1 MAKTKI
7 EFVCRECGSSHHQ
20 WAGQCLDCK
29 EWNTLE
35 EVVISQATSSKPES
49 LKDLP
54 SSKVQNLS
62 EIKSQNNHR
71 LSTGLSELDRTLGGG
86 LVDGSV
92 VLIGGDPGIGKST
105 LILQA
110 IAAINASSTTLY
122 VSGEESAEQVS
133 DRAIRLGIKED
144 ILFIGETHLEKIIKI
159 SKDTRP
165 KVIVIDSIQTMVT
178 DLSNSAPG
186 SVTQVRDC
194 AAQLT
199 QYAKQTNT
207 ILLMIGHVTKGGALA
222 GPRILEHMVDAVLYF
237 EGDAGGRYRIIRA
250 VKNRFG
256 AVNEISVFAMGEKGL
271 QQVSNP
277 SSIFLSNQ
285 ENPSSGSMVMVTR
298 EATRPLLVEI
308 QALVDQANGTPKRV
322 SVGLDQN
329 RLSLQLAILHKH
341 SGIATFDQDVFINVV
356 GGIKV
361 SETAS
366 DLVVMLAIVS
376 SLRDKVIPSKWI
388 AFGEVG
394 LTGEVR
400 PVYNSMERLSEA
412 QKQGFEVAIIPKG
425 NAPKKP
431 IKGMKVVTV
440 GYLIPSNSVF
450 TREQLVFY
458 RSMPF

>member
-7 EFVCRECGSSHHQ
+7 EFVCRECGASHHQ

-35 EVVISQATSSKPES
+35 EIVISQAASSKSEI

-54 SSKVQNLS
+54 ASKVQNLS
-62 EIKSQNNHR
+62 EITAQNKER

-110 IAAINASSTTLY
+110 LAVINTTNSTLY

-133 DRAIRLGIKED
+133 ERAIRLEINED
-144 ILFIGETHLEKIIKI
+144 ILFISETHLEKILKL
-159 SKDTRP
+159 SKDVQP

-178 DLSNSAPG
+178 DISTSAPG

-207 ILLMIGHVTKGGALA
+207 VLLLIGHVTKGGALA

-237 EGDAGGRYRIIRA
+237 EGDPGGRYRIIRA

-256 AVNEISVFAMGEKGL
+256 SVNEISVFAMGEKGL
-271 QQVSNP
+271 QQISNP

-308 QALVDQANGTPKRV
+308 QALVDQANGSPKRV

-341 SGIATFDQDVFINVV
+341 SGISTFDQDVFINVV

-376 SLRDKVIPSKWI
+376 SLRDKVIPNNWI

-400 PVYNSMERLSEA
+400 PVYNAMERLSEA
-412 QKQGFEVAIIPKG
+412 QKQGFELAIIPQG
-425 NAPKKP
+425 NAPKKS
-431 IKGMKVVTV
+431 IKGLKIVTV
-440 GYLIPSNSVF
+440 GYLYQAIQYLLENS
-450 TREQLVFY
+450 
-458 RSMPF
+458 

>member
-1 MAKTKI
+1 MAKTKV
-7 EFVCRECGSSHHQ
+7 EFVCRECGASHHQ

-35 EVVISQATSSKPES
+35 EIVISQATSSKPES

-54 SSKVQNLS
+54 ASKVQNLT
-62 EIKSQNNHR
+62 EIKAQNKDR

-110 IAAINASSTTLY
+110 LAKLNSDNTTLY

-133 DRAIRLGIKED
+133 ERAIRLGIKED
-144 ILFIGETHLEKIIKI
+144 ILFIGETHLEKIIKL
-159 SKDTRP
+159 SKDIKP

-178 DLSNSAPG
+178 DLSASAPG

-308 QALVDQANGTPKRV
+308 QALVDQSNGTPKRV

-329 RLSLQLAILHKH
+329 RLALQLAILHKH

-366 DLVVMLAIVS
+366 DLVVMLSIVS
-376 SLRDKVIPSKWI
+376 SLRDKVIPNKWI

-400 PVYNSMERLSEA
+400 PVYNAQERLSEA
-412 QKQGFEVAIIPKG
+412 QKQGFELAIIPKG
-425 NAPKKP
+425 NEPKKP
-431 IKGMKVVTV
+431 IKGIQVIPV
-440 GYLIPSNSVF
+440 GYLYQAIQYLLENS
-450 TREQLVFY
+450 
-458 RSMPF
+458 

>member
-29 EWNTLE
+29 AWNTLE

-54 SSKVQNLS
+54 ASKVQNLS
-62 EIKSQNNHR
+62 EVKSQNKDR
-71 LSTGLSELDRTLGGG
+71 LSTGLTELDRTLGGG

-110 IAAINASSTTLY
+110 LAAVNATNTTLY

-133 DRAIRLGIKED
+133 ERAIRLGIKED
-144 ILFIGETHLEKIIKI
+144 ILFIGETHLEKIIKL
-159 SKDTRP
+159 SKDVQP

-178 DLSNSAPG
+178 DVSTSAPG

-237 EGDAGGRYRIIRA
+237 EGDPGGRYRIIRA

-341 SGIATFDQDVFINVV
+341 SGIATFDQDVFVNVV

-366 DLVVMLAIVS
+366 DLVVMLSIVS

-412 QKQGFEVAIIPKG
+412 QKQGFEVAIIPKA

-431 IKGMKVVTV
+431 IKGMKIVTV
-440 GYLIPSNSVF
+440 GYLYQAIQYLLENS
-450 TREQLVFY
+450 
-458 RSMPF
+458 

>member
-54 SSKVQNLS
+54 ASKLQNLS
-62 EIKSQNNHR
+62 EIKSQNKNR
-71 LSTGLSELDRTLGGG
+71 LSTGLMELDRTLGGG

-110 IAAINASSTTLY
+110 LAAINASSTTLY

-133 DRAIRLGIKED
+133 ERAIRLGIKED

-159 SKDTRP
+159 SKDLRP

-237 EGDAGGRYRIIRA
+237 EGDAGGRYRITRA

-412 QKQGFEVAIIPKG
+412 QKQGFEIAIIPKG

-431 IKGMKVVTV
+431 IKGIKVVTV
-440 GYLIPSNSVF
+440 GYLYQAIQYLLENS
-450 TREQLVFY
+450 
-458 RSMPF
+458 

>member
-29 EWNTLE
+29 AWNTLE

-54 SSKVQNLS
+54 ASKVQNLS
-62 EIKSQNNHR
+62 EVKSQNKNR
-71 LSTGLSELDRTLGGG
+71 LSTGLTELDRTLGGG

-110 IAAINASSTTLY
+110 LAAVNATNTTLY

-133 DRAIRLGIKED
+133 ERALRLDIKED
-144 ILFIGETHLEKIIKI
+144 ILFIGETHLEKIIKL
-159 SKDTRP
+159 SKDVQP

-178 DLSNSAPG
+178 DVSTSAPG

-237 EGDAGGRYRIIRA
+237 EGDPGGRYRIIRA

-341 SGIATFDQDVFINVV
+341 SGIATFDQDVFVNVV

-440 GYLIPSNSVF
+440 GYLYQAIQYLLENS
-450 TREQLVFY
+450 
-458 RSMPF
+458 

>member
-35 EVVISQATSSKPES
+35 EVVISQVTSSKPES

-54 SSKVQNLS
+54 ASKVQNLS

-110 IAAINASSTTLY
+110 IAAINASNTTLY

-366 DLVVMLAIVS
+366 DLVVMFAIVS

-431 IKGMKVVTV
+431 IKGIKVVTV
-440 GYLIPSNSVF
+440 GYLYQAIQYLLENS
-450 TREQLVFY
+450 
-458 RSMPF
+458 

>member
-7 EFVCRECGSSHHQ
+7 EFVCRECGASHHQ
-20 WAGQCLDCK
+20 WVGQCLDCK

-35 EVVISQATSSKPES
+35 EIVITQTTSSKSEI

-54 SSKVQNLS
+54 ASKVQNLS
-62 EIKSQNNHR
+62 EITTQNKER

-110 IAAINASSTTLY
+110 LAVINTSNTTLY

-133 DRAIRLGIKED
+133 ERATRLGIKED
-144 ILFIGETHLEKIIKI
+144 ILFISETHLEKVLKL
-159 SKDTRP
+159 SKDIQP

-178 DLSNSAPG
+178 DISSSAPG

-207 ILLMIGHVTKGGALA
+207 VLLLIGHVTKGGALA

-237 EGDAGGRYRIIRA
+237 EGDPGGRYRIIRA

-271 QQVSNP
+271 QQISNP

-308 QALVDQANGTPKRV
+308 QALVDQANGSPKRV

-341 SGIATFDQDVFINVV
+341 SGISTFDQDVFINVV

-376 SLRDKVIPSKWI
+376 SLRDKVIPNNWI

-400 PVYNSMERLSEA
+400 PVYNAMERLSEA

-425 NAPKKP
+425 NAPKKS
-431 IKGMKVVTV
+431 IKGLKIITV
-440 GYLIPSNSVF
+440 GYLYQAIQYLLENS
-450 TREQLVFY
+450 
-458 RSMPF
+458 

>member
-7 EFVCRECGSSHHQ
+7 EFVCRECGASHFQ
-20 WAGQCLDCK
+20 WAGQCLECK
-29 EWNTLE
+29 AWNTLE
-35 EVVISQATSSKPES
+35 EIVISQVTSSRPES

-54 SSKVQNLS
+54 ASKVQNLS
-62 EIKSQNNHR
+62 EISTENKTR
-71 LSTGLSELDRTLGGG
+71 LTTGLSELDRTLGGG

-110 IAAINASSTTLY
+110 LAAINQSNTTLY

-133 DRAIRLGIKED
+133 ERAIRLGIKAD
-144 ILFIGETHLEKIIKI
+144 ILFISETHLEKILKL
-159 SKDTRP
+159 SKEVQP

-178 DLSNSAPG
+178 DLSASAPG
-186 SVTQVRDC
+186 SVSQVRDC

-199 QYAKQTNT
+199 QYTKQTHT
-207 ILLMIGHVTKGGALA
+207 ILILIGHVTKGGALA
-222 GPRILEHMVDAVLYF
+222 GPRILEHMVDTVLYF

-250 VKNRFG
+250 VKNRYG
-256 AVNEISVFAMGEKGL
+256 SVNEISVFGMSGKGL

-285 ENPSSGSMVMVTR
+285 KTPSPGSMVMVVR
-298 EATRPLLVEI
+298 EATRPLLIEI
-308 QALVDQANGTPKRV
+308 QALVDQANGPAKRV

-341 SGIATFDQDVFINVV
+341 GGIATFDQDVFVNVV

-366 DLVVMLAIVS
+366 DLVVMMAIAS
-376 SLRDKVIPSKWI
+376 SLKDKVIPKDWI

-394 LTGEVR
+394 LSGEVR
-400 PVYNSMERLSEA
+400 PVFNASERLSEA
-412 QKQGFEVAIIPKG
+412 QKQGFKVAIIPKA
-425 NAPKKP
+425 NAPKKADKGIKIVP
-431 IKGMKVVTV
+431 IEFLNQAIR
-440 GYLIPSNSVF
+440 YLVES
-450 TREQLVFY
+450 T
-458 RSMPF
+458 

>member
-7 EFVCRECGSSHHQ
+7 EFVCRECGASHHQ

-35 EVVISQATSSKPES
+35 EIVISQTTSSKSEI
-49 LKDLP
+49 LKGLP
-54 SSKVQNLS
+54 ASKVQNLS
-62 EIKSQNNHR
+62 EITTQNKER

-110 IAAINASSTTLY
+110 LAVINTTNSTLY

-133 DRAIRLGIKED
+133 ERAIRLEIKED
-144 ILFIGETHLEKIIKI
+144 ILFISETHLEKILKL
-159 SKDTRP
+159 SKDVQP

-178 DLSNSAPG
+178 DISTSAPG

-207 ILLMIGHVTKGGALA
+207 VLLLIGHVTKGGALA

-237 EGDAGGRYRIIRA
+237 EGDPGGRYRIIRA

-256 AVNEISVFAMGEKGL
+256 SVNEISVFAMGEKGL
-271 QQVSNP
+271 QQISNP

-308 QALVDQANGTPKRV
+308 QALVDQANGSPKRV

-341 SGIATFDQDVFINVV
+341 SGISTFDQDVFINVV

-376 SLRDKVIPSKWI
+376 SLRDKVIPNNWI

-400 PVYNSMERLSEA
+400 PVYNAMERLSEA
-412 QKQGFEVAIIPKG
+412 QKQGFELAIIPQG
-425 NAPKKP
+425 NAPKKS
-431 IKGMKVVTV
+431 IKGLKIITV
-440 GYLIPSNSVF
+440 GYLYQAIQYLLENS
-450 TREQLVFY
+450 
-458 RSMPF
+458 

>member
-1 MAKTKI
+1 MAKTKV
-7 EFVCRECGSSHHQ
+7 EFVCRECGASHHQ

-35 EVVISQATSSKPES
+35 EIVISQATSSKPES

-54 SSKVQNLS
+54 ASKVQNLT
-62 EIKSQNNHR
+62 EIKAQNKDR

-110 IAAINASSTTLY
+110 LAKLNSDNTTLY

-133 DRAIRLGIKED
+133 ERAIRLGIKED
-144 ILFIGETHLEKIIKI
+144 ILFIGETHLEKIIKL
-159 SKDTRP
+159 SKDIKP

-178 DLSNSAPG
+178 DLSASAPG

-199 QYAKQTNT
+199 QFAKQTNT

-308 QALVDQANGTPKRV
+308 QALVDQSNGTPKRV

-329 RLSLQLAILHKH
+329 RLALQLAILHKH

-366 DLVVMLAIVS
+366 DLVVMLSIVS

-400 PVYNSMERLSEA
+400 PVYNAQERLSEA
-412 QKQGFEVAIIPKG
+412 QKQGFELAIIPKG
-425 NAPKKP
+425 NEPKKP
-431 IKGMKVVTV
+431 IKGIQVIPV
-440 GYLIPSNSVF
+440 GYLYQAIQYLLENS
-450 TREQLVFY
+450 
-458 RSMPF
+458 

>member
-1 MAKTKI
+1 MPKTKI
-7 EFVCRECGSSHHQ
+7 EFVCRECGASHHQ
-20 WAGQCLDCK
+20 WVGQCLECK
-29 EWNTLE
+29 AWNTLE
-35 EVVISQATSSKPES
+35 EIVVSQVTSSKPES

-54 SSKVQNLS
+54 ASKVKNLS
-62 EIKSQNNHR
+62 EITTENNKR
-71 LSTGLSELDRTLGGG
+71 LTTGLKELDRTLGGG

-110 IAAINASSTTLY
+110 LAAINQLNTTLY

-133 DRAIRLGIKED
+133 ERAIRLGIKED
-144 ILFIGETHLEKIIKI
+144 ILFISETHLEKILKL
-159 SKDTRP
+159 SKKVQP

-178 DLSNSAPG
+178 DLSASAPG
-186 SVTQVRDC
+186 SVSQVRDC

-199 QYAKQTNT
+199 QYTKQTHT
-207 ILLMIGHVTKGGALA
+207 ILIMIGHVTKGGALA
-222 GPRILEHMVDAVLYF
+222 GPRILEHMVDTVLYF

-250 VKNRFG
+250 VKNRYG
-256 AVNEISVFAMGEKGL
+256 SINEISVFAMSEKGL

-285 ENPSSGSMVMVTR
+285 KTPSPGSMVMVVR
-298 EATRPLLVEI
+298 EATRPLLIEI
-308 QALVDQANGTPKRV
+308 QALVDQANGPAKRV

-341 SGIATFDQDVFINVV
+341 GGIATFDQDVFVNVV

-366 DLVVMLAIVS
+366 DLAVMMAIAS
-376 SLRDKVIPSKWI
+376 SLRDKVIPKDWI

-394 LTGEVR
+394 LSGEVR
-400 PVYNSMERLSEA
+400 PVFNASERLSEA
-412 QKQGFEVAIIPKG
+412 QKQGFKVAIIPKS
-425 NAPKKP
+425 NAPKKADKGIKIVP
-431 IKGMKVVTV
+431 IEFLNQAIR
-440 GYLIPSNSVF
+440 YLVES
-450 TREQLVFY
+450 T
-458 RSMPF
+458 

>member
-1 MAKTKI
+1 MVKTKI
-7 EFVCRECGSSHHQ
+7 EFVCRECGASHYQ
-20 WAGQCLDCK
+20 WAGQCLECK
-29 EWNTLE
+29 VWNTLE
-35 EVVISQATSSKPES
+35 EVVTSQVTSSRPES

-62 EIKSQNNHR
+62 EITTENKTR
-71 LSTGLSELDRTLGGG
+71 LTTGLSELDRTLGGG

-110 IAAINASSTTLY
+110 LAAINQSNVTLY

-133 DRAIRLGIKED
+133 ERAIRLGIKED
-144 ILFIGETHLEKIIKI
+144 ILFISETHLEKILKI
-159 SKDTRP
+159 SKKVQP
-165 KVIVIDSIQTMVT
+165 KVVVIDSIQTMVT
-178 DLSNSAPG
+178 DLSASAPG
-186 SVTQVRDC
+186 SVSQVRDC

-199 QYAKQTNT
+199 QYTKQTHT
-207 ILLMIGHVTKGGALA
+207 ILIMIGHVTKGGALA

-237 EGDAGGRYRIIRA
+237 EGDAGGRYRIVRA
-250 VKNRFG
+250 VKNRYG
-256 AVNEISVFAMGEKGL
+256 SVNEISVFGMSGKGL

-285 ENPSSGSMVMVTR
+285 NTPSPGSMVMVVR
-298 EATRPLLVEI
+298 EATRPLLIEI
-308 QALVDQANGTPKRV
+308 QALVDQANGPAKRV

-341 SGIATFDQDVFINVV
+341 GGIATFDQDVFVNVV

-366 DLVVMLAIVS
+366 DLVVMMAIAS
-376 SLRDKVIPSKWI
+376 SLRDKVIPKDWI

-394 LTGEVR
+394 LSGEVR
-400 PVYNSMERLSEA
+400 PVFNASERLAEA
-412 QKQGFEVAIIPKG
+412 QKQGFKVAIIPKA
-425 NAPKKP
+425 NTPKKTDKGIKIVP
-431 IKGMKVVTV
+431 IEFLNQAIR
-440 GYLIPSNSVF
+440 YLVES
-450 TREQLVFY
+450 T
-458 RSMPF
+458 

>member
-1 MAKTKI
+1 MAKTKV
-7 EFVCRECGSSHHQ
+7 EFVCRECGASHHQ

-35 EVVISQATSSKPES
+35 EIVISQATSSKPES

-54 SSKVQNLS
+54 ASKVQNLT
-62 EIKSQNNHR
+62 EIKAQNKDR

-110 IAAINASSTTLY
+110 LAKLNSDNTTLY

-133 DRAIRLGIKED
+133 ERAIRLGIKED
-144 ILFIGETHLEKIIKI
+144 ILFIGETHLEKIIKL
-159 SKDTRP
+159 SKDIKP

-178 DLSNSAPG
+178 DLSASAPG

-199 QYAKQTNT
+199 QFAKQTNT

-237 EGDAGGRYRIIRA
+237 EGDAGGRYRIIGA

-308 QALVDQANGTPKRV
+308 QALVDQSNGTPKRV

-329 RLSLQLAILHKH
+329 RLALQLAILHKH

-366 DLVVMLAIVS
+366 DLVVMLSIVS

-400 PVYNSMERLSEA
+400 PVYNAQERLSEA
-412 QKQGFEVAIIPKG
+412 QKQGFELAIIPKG
-425 NAPKKP
+425 NEPKKP
-431 IKGMKVVTV
+431 IKGIQVIPV
-440 GYLIPSNSVF
+440 GYLYQAIQYLLENS
-450 TREQLVFY
+450 
-458 RSMPF
+458 

>member
-1 MAKTKI
+1 MAKTKV
-7 EFVCRECGSSHHQ
+7 EFVCRECGASHHQ

-35 EVVISQATSSKPES
+35 EIVISQATSSKPEI

-54 SSKVQNLS
+54 ASKVQNLT
-62 EIKSQNNHR
+62 EIKAQNKDR

-110 IAAINASSTTLY
+110 LAKLNSDNTTLY

-133 DRAIRLGIKED
+133 ERAIRLGIKED
-144 ILFIGETHLEKIIKI
+144 ILFIGETHLEKIIKL
-159 SKDTRP
+159 SKDIKP

-178 DLSNSAPG
+178 DLSASAPG

-199 QYAKQTNT
+199 QFAKQTNT

-308 QALVDQANGTPKRV
+308 QALVDQSNGTPKRV

-329 RLSLQLAILHKH
+329 RLALQLAILHKH

-366 DLVVMLAIVS
+366 DLVVMLSIVS

-400 PVYNSMERLSEA
+400 PVYNAQERLSEA
-412 QKQGFEVAIIPKG
+412 QKQGFELAIIPIG
-425 NAPKKP
+425 NEPKKP
-431 IKGMKVVTV
+431 IKGMQVIPV
-440 GYLIPSNSVF
+440 GYLYQAIQYLLENS
-450 TREQLVFY
+450 
-458 RSMPF
+458 

>member
-7 EFVCRECGSSHHQ
+7 EFVCRDCGSSHHQ

-54 SSKVQNLS
+54 ASKVQNLS
-62 EIKSQNNHR
+62 EIKSQNNNR

-431 IKGMKVVTV
+431 IKGMKIVTV
-440 GYLIPSNSVF
+440 GYLYQAIQYLLENS
-450 TREQLVFY
+450 
-458 RSMPF
+458 

>member
-110 IAAINASSTTLY
+110 IATINASSTTLY

-308 QALVDQANGTPKRV
+308 QALVDQASGTPKRV

-440 GYLIPSNSVF
+440 GYLYQAIQYLLENS
-450 TREQLVFY
+450 
-458 RSMPF
+458 

>member
-7 EFVCRECGSSHHQ
+7 EFVCRECGASHHQ

-35 EVVISQATSSKPES
+35 EIVISQAASSKSEI

-54 SSKVQNLS
+54 ASKVQNLS
-62 EIKSQNNHR
+62 EITAQNKER

-110 IAAINASSTTLY
+110 LAVINCTNSTLY

-133 DRAIRLGIKED
+133 ERAIRLEIKED
-144 ILFIGETHLEKIIKI
+144 ILFISETHLEKILKL
-159 SKDTRP
+159 SKDVQP

-178 DLSNSAPG
+178 DISTSAPG

-207 ILLMIGHVTKGGALA
+207 VLLLIGHVTKGGALA

-237 EGDAGGRYRIIRA
+237 EGDPGGRYRIIRA

-256 AVNEISVFAMGEKGL
+256 SVNEISVFAMGEKGL
-271 QQVSNP
+271 QQISNP

-308 QALVDQANGTPKRV
+308 QALVDQANGSPKRV

-341 SGIATFDQDVFINVV
+341 SGISTFDQDVFINVV

-376 SLRDKVIPSKWI
+376 SLRDKVIPNNWI

-400 PVYNSMERLSEA
+400 PVYNAMERLSEA
-412 QKQGFEVAIIPKG
+412 QKQGFELAIIPQG
-425 NAPKKP
+425 NAPKKS
-431 IKGMKVVTV
+431 IKGLKIVTV
-440 GYLIPSNSVF
+440 GYLYQAIQYLLENS
-450 TREQLVFY
+450 
-458 RSMPF
+458 

>member
-1 MAKTKI
+1 MAKTKV
-7 EFVCRECGSSHHQ
+7 EFLCRECGASHHQ

-29 EWNTLE
+29 AWNTLE
-35 EVVISQATSSKPES
+35 EVVISKATASKPES
-49 LKDLP
+49 LQDLP
-54 SSKVQNLS
+54 ASKVQHLS
-62 EIKSQNNHR
+62 EIKSLNKDR
-71 LSTGLSELDRTLGGG
+71 LSTGLTELDRTLGGG

-110 IAAINASSTTLY
+110 LATLNKANTTLY

-133 DRAIRLGIKED
+133 ERAIRLGIKED
-144 ILFIGETHLEKIIKI
+144 VLFIGETHLEKILKL
-159 SKDTRP
+159 SKDVQP

-178 DLSNSAPG
+178 DLSTSAPG

-298 EATRPLLVEI
+298 EATRPLLIEI
-308 QALVDQANGTPKRV
+308 QALVDQSNGTPKRV

-329 RLSLQLAILHKH
+329 RLALQLAILHKH

-376 SLRDKVIPSKWI
+376 SLRDKVIPNNWI

-400 PVYNSMERLSEA
+400 PVYNAQERLSEA
-412 QKQGFEVAIIPKG
+412 QKQGFEVAIIPRG
-425 NAPKKP
+425 NNPKKS
-431 IKGMKVVTV
+431 IKGLKIVTV
-440 GYLIPSNSVF
+440 GYLYQAIQYLLENS
-450 TREQLVFY
+450 
-458 RSMPF
+458 

>member
-7 EFVCRECGSSHHQ
+7 EFVCRECGASHHQ

-35 EVVISQATSSKPES
+35 EIVISQATSSKSEI

-54 SSKVQNLS
+54 ASKVQNLS
-62 EIKSQNNHR
+62 EITTQNKER

-110 IAAINASSTTLY
+110 LAVINTTNSTLY

-133 DRAIRLGIKED
+133 ERAIRLEINED
-144 ILFIGETHLEKIIKI
+144 ILFISETHLEKILKL
-159 SKDTRP
+159 SKDVQP

-178 DLSNSAPG
+178 DISTSAPG

-207 ILLMIGHVTKGGALA
+207 VLLLIGHVTKGGALA

-237 EGDAGGRYRIIRA
+237 EGDPGGRYRIIRA

-271 QQVSNP
+271 QQISNP

-308 QALVDQANGTPKRV
+308 QALVDQANGSPKRV

-341 SGIATFDQDVFINVV
+341 SGISTFDQDVFINVV

-376 SLRDKVIPSKWI
+376 SLRDKVIPNNWI

-400 PVYNSMERLSEA
+400 PVYNAMERLSEA
-412 QKQGFEVAIIPKG
+412 QKQGFELAIIPQG
-425 NAPKKP
+425 NAPKKS
-431 IKGMKVVTV
+431 IKGLKIVTV
-440 GYLIPSNSVF
+440 GYLYQAIQYLLENS
-450 TREQLVFY
+450 
-458 RSMPF
+458 

>member
-1 MAKTKI
+1 MAKTKV
-7 EFVCRECGSSHHQ
+7 EFVCRECGASHHQ

-35 EVVISQATSSKPES
+35 EIVISQATSSKPES

-54 SSKVQNLS
+54 ASKVQNLT
-62 EIKSQNNHR
+62 EIKAQNKDR

-110 IAAINASSTTLY
+110 LAKLNSDNTTLY

-133 DRAIRLGIKED
+133 ERAIRLGIKED
-144 ILFIGETHLEKIIKI
+144 ILFIGETHLEKIIKL
-159 SKDTRP
+159 SKDVKP

-178 DLSNSAPG
+178 DLSASAPG

-308 QALVDQANGTPKRV
+308 QALVDQSNGTPKRV

-329 RLSLQLAILHKH
+329 RLALQLAILHKH

-366 DLVVMLAIVS
+366 DLVVMLSIVS
-376 SLRDKVIPSKWI
+376 SLRDKVIPNNWI

-400 PVYNSMERLSEA
+400 PVYNAQERLSEA
-412 QKQGFEVAIIPKG
+412 QKQGFELAIIPKG
-425 NAPKKP
+425 NEPKKP
-431 IKGMKVVTV
+431 IKGIQVIPV
-440 GYLIPSNSVF
+440 GYLYQAIQYLLENS
-450 TREQLVFY
+450 
-458 RSMPF
+458 

>member
-7 EFVCRECGSSHHQ
+7 EFVCRECGASHHQ

-35 EVVISQATSSKPES
+35 EIVISQATSSKSEI

-54 SSKVQNLS
+54 ESKVQNLS
-62 EIKSQNNHR
+62 EITTQNKER

-110 IAAINASSTTLY
+110 LAVINTSNTTLY

-133 DRAIRLGIKED
+133 ERAIRLEIKED
-144 ILFIGETHLEKIIKI
+144 ILFISETHLEKILKL
-159 SKDTRP
+159 SKDVQP

-178 DLSNSAPG
+178 DISTSAPG

-207 ILLMIGHVTKGGALA
+207 VLLLIGHVTKGGALA

-237 EGDAGGRYRIIRA
+237 EGDPGGRYRIIRA

-256 AVNEISVFAMGEKGL
+256 SVNEISVFAMGEKGL
-271 QQVSNP
+271 QQISNP

-308 QALVDQANGTPKRV
+308 QALVDQANGSPKRV

-341 SGIATFDQDVFINVV
+341 SGISTFDQDVFINVV

-376 SLRDKVIPSKWI
+376 SLRDKVIPNNWI

-400 PVYNSMERLSEA
+400 PVYNAMERLSEA
-412 QKQGFEVAIIPKG
+412 QKQGFELAIIPQG
-425 NAPKKP
+425 NAPKKS
-431 IKGMKVVTV
+431 IKGLKIVTV
-440 GYLIPSNSVF
+440 GYLYQAIQYLLENS
-450 TREQLVFY
+450 
-458 RSMPF
+458 

>member
-431 IKGMKVVTV
+431 IKGMKIVPV
-440 GYLIPSNSVF
+440 GYLYQAIQYLLENS
-450 TREQLVFY
+450 
-458 RSMPF
+458 

>member
-7 EFVCRECGSSHHQ
+7 EFVCRECGASHYQ
-20 WAGQCLDCK
+20 WAGQCLECK
-29 EWNTLE
+29 AWNTLE
-35 EVVISQATSSKPES
+35 EIVISQVTSSRPDS

-54 SSKVQNLS
+54 ASKVQNLS
-62 EIKSQNNHR
+62 EITTENKTR
-71 LSTGLSELDRTLGGG
+71 LTTGLSELDRTLGGG

-110 IAAINASSTTLY
+110 LAAINQSNETLY

-133 DRAIRLGIKED
+133 ERAIRLGIKAD
-144 ILFIGETHLEKIIKI
+144 ILFLSETHLEKILKL
-159 SKDTRP
+159 SKEIRP

-178 DLSNSAPG
+178 ELSTSAPG
-186 SVTQVRDC
+186 SVSQVRDC

-199 QYAKQTNT
+199 QYTKQTHT
-207 ILLMIGHVTKGGALA
+207 ILIMIGHVTKGGALA
-222 GPRILEHMVDAVLYF
+222 GPRILEHMVDTVLYF
-237 EGDAGGRYRIIRA
+237 EGDAGGRYRVIRA
-250 VKNRFG
+250 VKNRYG
-256 AVNEISVFAMGEKGL
+256 SVNEISVFAMSGKGL

-285 ENPSSGSMVMVTR
+285 KTPSPGSMVMVMR
-298 EATRPLLVEI
+298 EATRPLLIEI
-308 QALVDQANGTPKRV
+308 QALVDQANGPAKRV

-341 SGIATFDQDVFINVV
+341 GGIATFDQDVFVNVV

-366 DLVVMLAIVS
+366 DLVVMMAIAS
-376 SLRDKVIPSKWI
+376 SLRDKVIPKDWI

-394 LTGEVR
+394 LSGEVR
-400 PVYNSMERLSEA
+400 PVFNASERLSEA
-412 QKQGFEVAIIPKG
+412 QKQGFKVAIIPKA
-425 NAPKKP
+425 NVPKKADKGIKIVP
-431 IKGMKVVTV
+431 IEFLNQAIR
-440 GYLIPSNSVF
+440 YLIES
-450 TREQLVFY
+450 T
-458 RSMPF
+458 

>member
-7 EFVCRECGSSHHQ
+7 EFVCRECGASHHQ

-35 EVVISQATSSKPES
+35 EIVISQATSSKSEI

-54 SSKVQNLS
+54 ASKVQNLS
-62 EIKSQNNHR
+62 EITTQNKER

-110 IAAINASSTTLY
+110 LAVINTTNSTLY

-133 DRAIRLGIKED
+133 ERAIRLEIKED
-144 ILFIGETHLEKIIKI
+144 ILFISETHLEKILKL
-159 SKDTRP
+159 SKDVQP

-178 DLSNSAPG
+178 DISTSAPG

-207 ILLMIGHVTKGGALA
+207 VLLLIGHVTKGGALA

-237 EGDAGGRYRIIRA
+237 EGDPGGRYRIIRA

-256 AVNEISVFAMGEKGL
+256 SVNEISVFAMGEKGL
-271 QQVSNP
+271 QQISNP

-308 QALVDQANGTPKRV
+308 QALVDQANGSPKRV

-341 SGIATFDQDVFINVV
+341 SGISTFDQDVFINIV

-376 SLRDKVIPSKWI
+376 SLRDKVIPNNWI

-400 PVYNSMERLSEA
+400 PVYNAMERLSEA
-412 QKQGFEVAIIPKG
+412 QKQGFELAIIPQG
-425 NAPKKP
+425 NAPKKS
-431 IKGMKVVTV
+431 IKGLKIVTV
-440 GYLIPSNSVF
+440 GYLYQAIQYLLKNS
-450 TREQLVFY
+450 
-458 RSMPF
+458 

>member
-1 MAKTKI
+1 MAKTKV
-7 EFVCRECGSSHHQ
+7 EFVCANCGATHYQ
-20 WAGQCLDCK
+20 WAGQCLECK

-35 EVVISQATSSKPES
+35 EVFVTSSKATLSES

-54 SSKVQNLS
+54 PSKVQSLNK
-62 EIKSQNNHR
+62 IKSQANIR

-86 LVDGSV
+86 LVEGSV

-110 IAAINASSTTLY
+110 LASINSFENTLY
-122 VSGEESAEQVS
+122 VSGEESAQQIS
-133 DRAIRLGIKED
+133 NRAIRLGIDAD
-144 ILFIGETHLEKIIKI
+144 IQLLSETYLEKILKTV
-159 SKDTRP
+159 KNLNP
-165 KVIVIDSIQTMVT
+165 KVVVIDSIQTLVSDT
-178 DLSNSAPG
+178 STSAPG

-207 ILLMIGHVTKGGALA
+207 IMLMIGHVTKGGSLA
-222 GPRILEHMVDAVLYF
+222 GPRILEHMVDTVLYF

-256 AVNEISVFAMGEKGL
+256 AVNEISVFAMSEKGL
-271 QQVSNP
+271 QQITNP
-277 SSIFLSNQ
+277 SAIFLSN
-285 ENPSSGSMVMVTR
+285 ENLSAPGSMVMVTR
-298 EATRPLLVEI
+298 EATRPLLIEV
-308 QALVDQANGTPKRV
+308 QALVDQANGAPKRIC
-322 SVGLDQN
+322 VGMDQN

-341 SGIATFDQDVFINVV
+341 GGVVTFDQDVFINVV

-376 SLRDKVIPSKWI
+376 SLRDRVIPKDWI

-394 LTGEVR
+394 LAGEVR
-400 PVYNSMERLSEA
+400 PVYNAQERLSEA
-412 QKQGFEVAIIPKG
+412 QKQGFKLAIMPKA

-431 IKGMKVVTV
+431 LKGIKIVAINRLSEALN
-440 GYLIPSNSVF
+440 YLIEN
-450 TREQLVFY
+450 T
-458 RSMPF
+458 